1 MDLLTTATSMNE
13 NSRAMVRN
21 IGKYTDKHDVVWDLA
36 IACEGVLQLIANA
49 TNEFCY
55 KLDPIT
61 HRDIKEELKDLIP
74 TP

>member
-13 NSRAMVRN
+13 NSRAMVM
-21 IGKYTDKHDVVWDLA
+21 TMTPDKHDVVWDLA
-36 IACEGVLQLIANA
+36 IACEGVLQLTANA